1 MVLTNEQKERSSAIA
16 VDAMYDTVQDF
27 DLFKVSQK
35 ETLTASVT
43 NNNIFQTQVSLN
55 VTFSLGK
62 CHLHDVQVENPESGN
77 SCRCCSFMR
86 F

>member
-1 MVLTNEQKERSSAIA
+1 MVLTYQQKERLSAIA

-43 NNNIFQTQVSLN
+43 NNDIFQTQVSLK

-62 CHLHDVQVENPESGN
+62 IP
-77 SCRCCSFMR
+77 FT
-86 F
+86 